1 MTWSLGTFIVFLTVN
16 FILTVIYLIVA
27 IYFRKVRRQ
36 LAYLRAIPMLLAPG
50 VGILFFMLSWFG
62 YEFIFRKDVD
72 LSDVVFSKERMNE
85 LVRTN
90 ENIERNMVPLEE
102 AIEISDNSEL
112 RGLVMGVAQ
121 GDYSKSLASIALAL
135 NCDDSETAH
144 YAASVLQDALND
156 FRLRVSTDFNKVKTR
171 EDGYLELAVELIRYM
186 DKVLIQNVFTPMEQ
200 KSFAGVMADTAEIVY
215 LESAEDLS
223 SDIYESVALR
233 LLEVEDYDRS
243 AIWADRSMI
252 RYPYALSSYT
262 SRLKLYFN
270 SGQRE
275 KFFDTL
281 NELKASPIIIDK
293 ETLEL
298 IRTFS

>member
-1 MTWSLGTFIVFLTVN
+1 MTWGLGTFIVFLAVN
-16 FILTVIYLIVA
+16 FIVTVIYLIMA
-27 IYFRKVRRQ
+27 IYFRKIKRQ

-50 VGILFFMLSWFG
+50 VGFLFFVLSFFG

-72 LSDVVFSKERMNE
+72 LSDVVFSKERMRE

-90 ENIERNMVPLEE
+90 ESIERNMVPLEE
-102 AIEISDNSEL
+102 AIEISDNTEL

-156 FRLRVSTDFNKVKTR
+156 FRLRVSTDFNRIRLR
-171 EDGYLELAVELIRYM
+171 EEGYSETASNLIKYM
-186 DKVLIQNVFTPMEQ
+186 DKVLSQNVFTPMEQ
-200 KSFAGVMADTAEIVY
+200 KSFAEIMADTAEILY
-215 LESAEDLS
+215 LETSEEMGPE
-223 SDIYESVALR
+223 IYEAVALR
-233 LLEVEDYDRS
+233 LLEVEDFERS
-243 AIWADRSMI
+243 SVWCDRSMI
-252 RYPYALSSYT
+252 RYPNTLSSYT
-262 SRLKLYFN
+262 CRLKLYFN
-270 SGQRE
+270 SSERE
-275 KFFDTL
+275 KFFETL
-281 NELKASPIIIDK
+281 NELKASPVIIDN

>member
-1 MTWSLGTFIVFLTVN
+1 M
-16 FILTVIYLIVA
+16 
-27 IYFRKVRRQ
+27 
-36 LAYLRAIPMLLAPG
+36 
-50 VGILFFMLSWFG
+50 
-62 YEFIFRKDVD
+62 
-72 LSDVVFSKERMNE
+72 FSKERTRE

-90 ENIERNMVPLEE
+90 ENIERNVVPLEE
-102 AIEISDNSEL
+102 AIEISDNTEL

-156 FRLRVSTDFNKVKTR
+156 FRLRVSTDFNKVKNH
-171 EDGYLELAVELIRYM
+171 EDGYIEIAVNLIDYM
-186 DKVLIQNVFTPMEQ
+186 DKVLVQNVFTPMEQ
-200 KSFAGVMADTAEIVY
+200 KSFAGIMADTAEILY
-215 LESAEDLS
+215 SESADDLS
-223 SDIYESVALR
+223 AEIFESVALR
-233 LLEVEDYDRS
+233 LLEVEEFDRS
-243 AIWADRSMI
+243 AIWCDRSMI

-262 SRLKLYFN
+262 IRLKLYFN
-270 SGQRE
+270 SGERE

-281 NELKASPIIIDK
+281 NELKASPIIIDS

>member
-1 MTWSLGTFIVFLTVN
+1 MTWSLRTFIIFLTVN
-16 FILTVIYLIVA
+16 FIATVIYLIVA
-27 IYFRKVRRQ
+27 IYFRKIKRQ
-36 LAYLRAIPMLLAPG
+36 LAYLRAVPMLLAPG
-50 VGILFFMLSWFG
+50 VGILFFIFSLFG

-90 ENIERNMVPLEE
+90 ESVERNMVPLEE
-102 AIEISDNSEL
+102 AIEISDNAEL

-171 EDGYLELAVELIRYM
+171 EEGYLDLAVELIRYM
-186 DKVLIQNVFTPMEQ
+186 DKVLVQNVFTRLEQ
-200 KSFAGVMADTAEIVY
+200 KSFAGIMADTAEIVY
-215 LESAEDLS
+215 LESAEDLTA
-223 SDIYESVALR
+223 DIYEAVALR
-233 LLEVEDYDRS
+233 LLEVEEYERS
-243 AIWADRSMI
+243 AIWTDRSMI

>member
-36 LAYLRAIPMLLAPG
+36 LAYLHAVPMLLAPG

-281 NELKASPIIIDK
+281 NELKASQIIIDK

>member
-1 MTWSLGTFIVFLTVN
+1 
-16 FILTVIYLIVA
+16 
-27 IYFRKVRRQ
+27 
-36 LAYLRAIPMLLAPG
+36 
-50 VGILFFMLSWFG
+50 
-62 YEFIFRKDVD
+62 
-72 LSDVVFSKERMNE
+72 
-85 LVRTN
+85 
-90 ENIERNMVPLEE
+90 
-102 AIEISDNSEL
+102 
-112 RGLVMGVAQ
+112 MGVAQ